1 MSQTA
6 HRLTYF
12 TESIIRDMTRVADE
26 HGAINL
32 AQGFPNFD
40 PPVELIEAAVTA
52 LRTGHNQYG
61 QTWGTPNFRRALA
74 QKQSHFMGLEID
86 PDLHITVTCGGTEAM
101 LAAFMTVINPG
112 DKVIVFS
119 PVYENYIPDSILS
132 GAEPIYVPLHP
143 PDFSLDPDELRTAFE
158 MGARALILCNPSNPT
173 GKVFSPDE
181 LQTIADLAQEFDA
194 YVITDE
200 VYEHIIYVPHRH
212 TYMAALP
219 GMFERTIATGSLS
232 KTYAI
237 TGWRLGYAIASPAVT
252 DGIRKVHDFLT
263 IGAPTPLQEAAVT
276 GLNFPESY
284 YKQLQVEYTQRRD
297 IFLDYL
303 DRAGLGYT
311 RPQGAYYVMLDISPF
326 DFNDDT
332 AFCYWLTDEIGVAAV
347 PGGSFYPLTP
357 DGVPPVTNMARIH
370 FAKSD
375 DVLVEA
381 GERLLDIKLKHNY
394 RRVRRER

>member
-1 MSQTA
+1 MPKTA
-6 HRLTYF
+6 NRLTNF

-26 HGAINL
+26 HGAMNL

-40 PPVELIEAAVTA
+40 PPEVLVEAAVEA
-52 LRTGHNQYG
+52 LRAGHNQYG

-74 QKQSHFMGLEID
+74 KKQRHFMGLDID
-86 PDLHITVTCGGTEAM
+86 PDLHVTTTCGSTEAM
-101 LAAFMTVINPG
+101 LASFMTVINPG

-143 PDFSLDPDELRTAFE
+143 PEFTLDSNELRNAFE
-158 MGARALILCNPSNPT
+158 AGARALILCNPSNPT
-173 GKVFSPDE
+173 GKVFNPEE
-181 LQTIADLAQEFDA
+181 LQTIANLAQEFDA

-200 VYEHIIYVPHRH
+200 VYEHIVYAPHQH
-212 TYMAALP
+212 TYIATLP
-219 GMFERTIATGSLS
+219 GMFERTISTGSLS

-237 TGWRLGYAIASPAVT
+237 TGWRLGYAIAPPKISE
-252 DGIRKVHDFLT
+252 GIRKVHDFLT

-276 GLNFPESY
+276 ALNFPESY
-284 YKQLQVEYTQRRD
+284 YQQLQVEYTQRRD

-303 DRAGLGYT
+303 NHAGLGYT
-311 RPQGAYYVMLDISPF
+311 QPQGAYYVMLDISPF

-332 AFCYWLTDEIGVAAV
+332 AFCYWLTKEIGVAAV
-347 PGGSFYPLTP
+347 PGGSFYPLNH
-357 DGVPPVTNMARIH
+357 DGKPPVTNMARIH
-370 FAKSD
+370 FAKSH

-381 GERLLDIKLKHNY
+381 GERLLQLKNL
-394 RRVRRER
+394 

>member
-1 MSQTA
+1 MPKTA
-6 HRLTYF
+6 HRLTNF

-40 PPVELIEAAVTA
+40 PPEVLVEAAVEA
-52 LRTGHNQYG
+52 LRAGHNQYG

-74 QKQSHFMGLEID
+74 KKQSNFMGLEIN
-86 PDLHITVTCGGTEAM
+86 PDLHVTATCGSTEAM
-101 LAAFMTVINPG
+101 LASFMTVINPG

-132 GAEPIYVPLHP
+132 GAEPVYVPLHP
-143 PDFSLDPDELRTAFE
+143 PEFSLDQDELRTAFE
-158 MGARALILCNPSNPT
+158 AGARALILCNPSNPT
-173 GKVFSPDE
+173 GKVFSPEE

-200 VYEHIIYVPHRH
+200 VYEHIIYTPNQH
-212 TYMAALP
+212 TYMAILP
-219 GMFERTIATGSLS
+219 GMFERTISTGSLS

-237 TGWRLGYAIASPAVT
+237 TGWRLGYAIAPPEIT
-252 DGIRKVHDFLT
+252 EGIRKVHDFLT

-276 GLNFPESY
+276 ALNFPHNY
-284 YKQLQVEYTQRRD
+284 YVQLQVEYTQRRD
-297 IFLDYL
+297 LFLDYL

-326 DFNDDT
+326 GFNDDT
-332 AFCYWLTDEIGVAAV
+332 AFCYWLTENIGVAAV
-347 PGGSFYPLTP
+347 PGGSFYALKD
-357 DGVPPVTNMARIH
+357 DGKPPVTNMARIH

-375 DVLVEA
+375 DVLEKA
-381 GERLLDIKLKHNY
+381 GERLLRLK
-394 RRVRRER
+394 ESA